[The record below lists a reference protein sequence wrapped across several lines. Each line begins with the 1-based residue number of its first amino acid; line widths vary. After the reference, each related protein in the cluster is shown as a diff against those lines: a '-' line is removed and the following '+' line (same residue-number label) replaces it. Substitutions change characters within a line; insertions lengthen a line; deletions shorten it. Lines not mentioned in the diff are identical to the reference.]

1 MGLKITFL
9 LNQLALQIH
18 KTKATLEYAV
28 VDLKPPKIYHGRALE
43 IATILIG
50 QRRK

>member
-1 MGLKITFL
+1 MGLKL
-9 LNQLALQIH
+9 VLSQPVGNLNS
-18 KTKATLEYAV
+18 KNNDTLEYAV
-28 VDLKPPKIYHGRALE
+28 VDLKPPTIYHGRTE